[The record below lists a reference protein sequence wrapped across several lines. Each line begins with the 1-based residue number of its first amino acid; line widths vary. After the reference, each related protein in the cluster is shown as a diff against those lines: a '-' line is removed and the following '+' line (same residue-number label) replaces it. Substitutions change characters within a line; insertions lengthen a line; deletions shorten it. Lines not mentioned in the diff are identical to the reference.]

1 MAFLE
6 QPIDINDI
14 PADEKR
20 DFDPIPAGWYTA
32 AIAGADI
39 KETKAG
45 TGNYIAVRFDV
56 TGPEYQGRVV
66 WTNLNTRNPNP
77 KAEEIGRQQL
87 GNIMRAIGLTKL
99 EDTDQLLGGNLSIK
113 VSVRDD
119 PNYGP
124 SNEVKGYRAT
134 EGSAPPGAAF
144 APYVAPPT
152 AKTAENAASEPPW
165 ASKSTNRA

>member
-6 QPIDINDI
+6 QPIELKDI
-14 PADEKR
+14 PADEDR
-20 DFDPIPAGWYTA
+20 EFSPIPAGWYTA

-39 KETKAG
+39 RQTKAG

-87 GNIMRAIGLTKL
+87 GNIMRAVGLTKL
-99 EDTDQLLGGNLSIK
+99 EDTDQLLGGNLAIK
-113 VSVRDD
+113 VSVRDA
-119 PNYGP
+119 PTYGP
-124 SNEVKGYRAT
+124 SNEVKGYRAI
-134 EGSAPPGAAF
+134 EASAPP
-144 APYVAPPT
+144 VAPPAT
-152 AKTAENAASEPPW
+152 KTAANAASAPPW
-165 ASKSTNRA
+165 ASKNNGA

>member
-6 QPIDINDI
+6 QPIELKDI
-14 PADEKR
+14 PADEDR
-20 DFDPIPAGWYTA
+20 AFSPIPAGWYTA

-39 KETKAG
+39 RETKAG
-45 TGNYIAVRFDV
+45 NGNYIAVRFDI

-87 GNIMRAIGLTKL
+87 GNIMRAVGLTKL
-99 EDTDQLLGGNLSIK
+99 EDTDQLLGGNLAIK

-119 PNYGP
+119 PTYGP
-124 SNEVKGYRAT
+124 SNEVKGYRAI
-134 EGSAPPGAAF
+134 EGSAPP
-144 APYVAPPT
+144 VAPPDT
-152 AKTAENAASEPPW
+152 KTAANAASAPPW
-165 ASKSTNRA
+165 ASKNNGA

>member
-6 QPIDINDI
+6 QPIELKDI
-14 PADEKR
+14 PADEDR
-20 DFDPIPAGWYTA
+20 EFSPIPAGWYTA

-39 KETKAG
+39 RQTKAG

-87 GNIMRAIGLTKL
+87 GNIMRAVGLTKL
-99 EDTDQLLGGNLSIK
+99 EDTDQLLGGNLAIK

-119 PNYGP
+119 PTYGP
-124 SNEVKGYRAT
+124 SNEVKGYRAI
-134 EGSAPPGAAF
+134 EASAPP
-144 APYVAPPT
+144 VAQT
-152 AKTAENAASEPPW
+152 DTKTAANAASAPPW
-165 ASKSTNRA
+165 ASKNNGA

>member
-6 QPIDINDI
+6 QPIELKDI
-14 PADEKR
+14 PADEDR
-20 DFDPIPAGWYTA
+20 EFSPIPAGWYTA

-39 KETKAG
+39 RETKAG
-45 TGNYIAVRFDV
+45 NGNYIAVRFDI

-87 GNIMRAIGLTKL
+87 GNIMRAVGLTKL
-99 EDTDQLLGGNLSIK
+99 EDTDQLLGGNLAIK

-119 PNYGP
+119 PTYGP
-124 SNEVKGYRAT
+124 GNEVKGYRAI
-134 EGSAPPGAAF
+134 EGSAPP
-144 APYVAPPT
+144 VAPPDT
-152 AKTAENAASEPPW
+152 KTAAHAASAPPW
-165 ASKSTNRA
+165 ASKNNGA